1 MTSNCNTIVRRDVT
15 LGDLVPGVTIYHK
28 ESGHRKVVW
37 RVSKDYVY
45 YTTCG
50 YDYIHHPK
58 HGVLVNYEIEDN
70 TMPAPESD
78 EVDQLIKSRSNGT
91 YAQISNDASK
101 IIDTLGTGD
110 NFAYFYSQI
119 ANKLARIKHGY
130 SVEDSLLD
138 IAGYAKLEL
147 EKLRG
152 CE

>member
-1 MTSNCNTIVRRDVT
+1 MTSNCNTIVRRDITRDDLRPGLVVYDKITGERKTIRYVT
-15 LGDLVPGVTIYHK
+15 DAIVRYMDN
-28 ESGHRKVVW
+28 RF
-37 RVSKDYVY
+37 
-45 YTTCG
+45 
-50 YDYIHHPK
+50 DYIN
-58 HGVLVNYEIEDN
+58 GNYSLLKLYEVEVS
-70 TMPAPESD
+70 APSGD
-78 EVDQLIKSRSNGT
+78 EVDQLIESRSNGT
-91 YAQISNDASK
+91 YTQISNDASK